1 MLENL
6 LIVINI
12 IKPKGK
18 IFNLILDQWTDR

>member
-6 LIVINI
+6 LIVINT

-18 IFNLILDQWTDR
+18 IFSLILDQWTAR

>member
-6 LIVINI
+6 LIVINT

-18 IFNLILDQWTDR
+18 ISSLILDQWTVR